1 MLQQKVKHNKTVK
14 GRKNLDL
21 LKFMLLLGDCLLLS
35 NIIEK
40 LMGLISLYHL
50 EDSPSQRN
58 ISHLRERLVLSCL
71 WI

>member
-14 GRKNLDL
+14 GRKHLDL

-50 EDSPSQRN
+50 KDSPSQRN
-58 ISHLRERLVLSCL
+58 ISHLRQRLVLSCL